1 MTYSQRIGGTQVKN
15 NEQKYV
21 AGLSSSQEK
30 ELRKAA
36 DTLGMFN
43 MENKM
48 FRKLQGLL
56 EDINENEIVSHIL
69 DGTLISW
76 LSSWKMKC
84 GMLTAFLVEND
95 KANMVELDKLRRE
108 NFGLKTT
115 VKNQR
120 EKLDKFYRTY

>member
-1 MTYSQRIGGTQVKN
+1 
-15 NEQKYV
+15 
-21 AGLSSSQEK
+21 
-30 ELRKAA
+30 
-36 DTLGMFN
+36 

-48 FRKLQGLL
+48 LRELQGLL

-76 LSSWKMKC
+76 LSSRKMKC
-84 GMLTAFLVEND
+84 SMLTAFLVEND
-95 KANMVELDKLRRE
+95 RANMEELESLRRE

-120 EKLDKFYRTY
+120 EKLDRFYRNS

>member
-1 MTYSQRIGGTQVKN
+1 
-15 NEQKYV
+15 
-21 AGLSSSQEK
+21 
-30 ELRKAA
+30 
-36 DTLGMFN
+36 

-48 FRKLQGLL
+48 LTELQGLL

-95 KANMVELDKLRRE
+95 RANMEELESLRRE
-108 NFGLKTT
+108 NLVLKM
-115 VKNQR
+115 R
-120 EKLDKFYRTY
+120 IIIRDYY

>member
-1 MTYSQRIGGTQVKN
+1 
-15 NEQKYV
+15 
-21 AGLSSSQEK
+21 
-30 ELRKAA
+30 
-36 DTLGMFN
+36 

-48 FRKLQGLL
+48 FRELQGLL

-76 LSSWKMKC
+76 LSSWKMKR

-95 KANMVELDKLRRE
+95 KANMAELDKLRRE

>member
-1 MTYSQRIGGTQVKN
+1 MEHKM
-15 NEQKYV
+15 
-21 AGLSSSQEK
+21 LK
-30 ELRKAA
+30 E
-36 DTLGMFN
+36 
-43 MENKM
+43 
-48 FRKLQGLL
+48 LQGLL
-56 EDINENEIVSHIL
+56 EDVNENEIVSHIL

-95 KANMVELDKLRRE
+95 RANMEELETLRRE

-120 EKLDKFYRTY
+120 EKLDRFYRNP

>member
-1 MTYSQRIGGTQVKN
+1 MNASC
-15 NEQKYV
+15 
-21 AGLSSSQEK
+21 LDEK
-30 ELRKAA
+30 GRFKSCPYRVYTDEH
-36 DTLGMFN
+36 M
-43 MENKM
+43 
-48 FRKLQGLL
+48 L
-56 EDINENEIVSHIL
+56 EDINPNEIVSHIL

-95 KANMVELDKLRRE
+95 RANMEELETLRRE

-120 EKLDKFYRTY
+120 EKLDGFYRNP

>member
-1 MTYSQRIGGTQVKN
+1 
-15 NEQKYV
+15 
-21 AGLSSSQEK
+21 
-30 ELRKAA
+30 
-36 DTLGMFN
+36 

-48 FRKLQGLL
+48 LTELQGLL

-95 KANMVELDKLRRE
+95 RANMEELESLRRE
-108 NFGLKTT
+108 NLVLKMRIIIRDYYWQIRIMRYNVIKEAKMYEHIET
-115 VKNQR
+115 K
-120 EKLDKFYRTY
+120 